1 LDVAGKNVDAT
12 TKGKEHMTDKEL
24 QDFID
29 HGVNGFK
36 EFSLLFG
43 GTWASQAVVIAK
55 EYQALLAQP
64 EPEYKECRHCGFECR
79 PNNNQSKKWYP
90 LEQPEETVNGWPLY
104 SGIPQPEKTKIHE
117 CPRCHCHFIDGGE
130 ILSQSN
136 GKSWRDTPQY
146 PQKVAAQPEPEEG
159 DVPLYT
165 LEQVKDV
172 AQKLADCALIS
183 SPPKKEWVSLTDEEI
198 FGMFGTYLGD
208 PDYNHNKL
216 LIDARRIEAKLKE
229 KNT

>member
-1 LDVAGKNVDAT
+1 
-12 TKGKEHMTDKEL
+12 MTDKEL

-55 EYQALLAQP
+55 EYQAMLAQP
-64 EPEYKECRHCGFECR
+64 EPEYKECRHCGFDCR
-79 PNNNQSKKWYP
+79 HNNNQSKKWYP
-90 LEQPEETVNGWPLY
+90 LEQPEKTVNGWPLF
-104 SGIPQPEKTKIHE
+104 SGLPPPEPVAWINKQELSYVLATKQNGGKDWKTNL
-117 CPRCHCHFIDGGE
+117 G
-130 ILSQSN
+130 L
-136 GKSWRDTPQY
+136 
-146 PQKVAAQPEPEEG
+146 VPEEG

-172 AQKLADCALIS
+172 AQKLADCALMS
-183 SPPKKEWVSLTDEEI
+183 SPPKPTKLITVGNVLEQAGYVKKKEWVSLTAADLMELVAFTHMTMENA
-198 FGMFGTYLGD
+198 LSV
-208 PDYNHNKL
+208 
-216 LIDARRIEAKLKE
+216 EAKLKD